1 MKGNDGITSM
11 MTFTNI
17 TDENNIDH
25 VRIARELEMNSLQAI
40 MESLSTIVPKLLL
53 TIKKS
58 TSRTFASLQNR
69 TYTTSIHALE
79 LSSKR
84 LYDVLNDDS
93 INHVIQRCDSL
104 ELKASPSS
112 LFGVI
117 NDSKNALAMILQRQ

>member
-53 TIKKS
+53 TIKES

-69 TYTTSIHALE
+69 SYTTSIHALK
-79 LSSKR
+79 SSSQR
-84 LYDVLNDDS
+84 LYDVLNDES
-93 INHVIQRCDSL
+93 IKHVIQRCDSL
-104 ELKASPSS
+104 EFKVSPSS
-112 LFGVI
+112 LFDVI

>member
-53 TIKKS
+53 TIKES

-69 TYTTSIHALE
+69 SYTTSIHALK
-79 LSSKR
+79 SSSQR
-84 LYDVLNDDS
+84 LYDVLNDES
-93 INHVIQRCDSL
+93 IKHVIQRCESL
-104 ELKASPSS
+104 EFKVSPSS
-112 LFGVI
+112 LFDVI

>member
-25 VRIARELEMNSLQAI
+25 VRIARELEMNSLQEI
-40 MESLSTIVPKLLL
+40 MESLSSIVPKLLL
-53 TIKKS
+53 TIKES

-69 TYTTSIHALE
+69 SYTTSIHALK
-79 LSSKR
+79 SSSQR

-93 INHVIQRCDSL
+93 ITHVIQRCDSL
-104 ELKASPSS
+104 EFKVSPSS
-112 LFGVI
+112 LFDAI
-117 NDSKNALAMILQRQ
+117 NVSKNALAMILQRQ

>member
-1 MKGNDGITSM
+1 M

-53 TIKKS
+53 TIKES

-69 TYTTSIHALE
+69 SYTTSIHALK
-79 LSSKR
+79 SSSQR
-84 LYDVLNDDS
+84 LYDVLNDES
-93 INHVIQRCDSL
+93 IKHVIQRCDSL
-104 ELKASPSS
+104 EFKVSPSS
-112 LFGVI
+112 LFDVI